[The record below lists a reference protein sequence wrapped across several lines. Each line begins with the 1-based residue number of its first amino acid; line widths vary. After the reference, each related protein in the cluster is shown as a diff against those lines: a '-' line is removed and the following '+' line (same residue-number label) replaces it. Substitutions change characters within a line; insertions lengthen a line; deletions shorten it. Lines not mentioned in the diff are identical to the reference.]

1 MSASF
6 TEKEIEFLKSM
17 EECRMAT
24 SHDDIPHVKPVSFV
38 FYNNTIYIATDYETR
53 AFKNLKKNSKIA
65 IVIDKYV
72 PGSHKAICIQ
82 GDSTIL
88 EKGKEFSEIYNVFY
102 KKFEWVRN
110 QPWQESEA
118 PFIKI
123 VPINKSSWGLK

>member
-6 TEKEIEFLKSM
+6 TKNEIEFLKSM

-53 AFKNLKKNSKIA
+53 AFKNLEKNPKVA
-65 IVIDKYV
+65 VVIDKYV
-72 PGSHKAICIQ
+72 PESHKAICIQ
-82 GDSTIL
+82 GDVIML
-88 EKGKEFSEIYNVFY
+88 EKGKEFLEIYDVFY
-102 KKFEWVRN
+102 KKFEWVKN
-110 QPWQESEA
+110 QPWKEGEA

-123 VPINKSSWGLK
+123 IPTNKSSWGLK

>member
-1 MSASF
+1 MSF

-24 SHDDIPHVKPVSFV
+24 SHDDMPHVKPVSFV

-53 AFKNLKKNSKIA
+53 TFKNLKKNPKIA
-65 IVIDKYV
+65 VVIDKYV

-82 GDSTIL
+82 GDSAIL
-88 EKGKEFSEIYNVFY
+88 EKGREFSEIYNVFY

-110 QPWQESEA
+110 QPWKESEA

>member
-1 MSASF
+1 MSVSF
-6 TEKEIEFLKSM
+6 TKKEIEFLKSM

-24 SHDDIPHVKPVSFV
+24 SQDDVPHVKPVSYAL
-38 FYNNTIYIATDYETR
+38 YNNTIYIATDYETR
-53 AFKNLKKNSKIA
+53 SFKNLKKNPKIA
-65 IVIDKYV
+65 VVIDKYV

-82 GDSTIL
+82 GDSTML

-110 QPWQESEA
+110 QPWKESEA

-123 VPINKSSWGLK
+123 IPRNKSSWGLK

>member
-1 MSASF
+1 MSVSF
-6 TEKEIEFLKSM
+6 TKKEIEFLKSM

-24 SHDDIPHVKPVSFV
+24 SHDDMPHVKPVSFV

-65 IVIDKYV
+65 VVIDKYV

-88 EKGKEFSEIYNVFY
+88 EEGKEFSEIYNVFY

-110 QPWQESEA
+110 QPWKEGEA

-123 VPINKSSWGLK
+123 IPINKSSWGLK